1 MKEKSNQISC
11 PICKNI
17 IFKRG
22 LFGHLRM
29 AHEKT
34 SEEAHEYMSTQVHES
49 LPEKTSKKA
58 RHDMSTQVHENMST
72 QVHESLS
79 DKTSD
84 ELKKEIAEN
93 KEAMTDL
100 ENKTAKE
107 PVKKEIISDIP
118 IHTVKPHIPTHMDCP
133 FCEERRKIRG
143 IKRHIALSHN
153 VPGIT
158 FQDLDDVEKGLKS
171 LPDLVSEKFEGE
183 AMIANLS
190 PEISEKEFSNWS
202 NIEER
207 PEDLEDPE
215 NQEIPEDLESKEN
228 GESMAGPIVALGT
241 IAAVI
246 ISRDPQIKEIFV
258 KFFDKIKRLGSK
270 KSMDSGKSYGQ
281 HAQDLYNGKK
291 L

>member
-1 MKEKSNQISC
+1 MKEKSDQISC

-17 IFKRG
+17 VFKRG

-49 LPEKTSKKA
+49 LPEKTSEKA
-58 RHDMSTQVHENMST
+58 HENMST

-79 DKTSD
+79 EKTSD

-100 ENKTAKE
+100 ENKPAKE
-107 PVKKEIISDIP
+107 AVKKELISDIE
-118 IHTVKPHIPTHMDCP
+118 IHTTKPHISTHMDCP
-133 FCEERRKIRG
+133 FCEKQRKKKG

-158 FQDLDDVEKGLKS
+158 FQDLDDIEKGLKS
-171 LPDLVSEKFEGE
+171 LPDLVCEKFESE
-183 AMIANLS
+183 PMIANLS
-190 PEISEKEFSNWS
+190 PEVDKKYFSEWNY
-202 NIEER
+202 IEEN

-215 NQEIPEDLESKEN
+215 NNVDPEDIGPEEN
-228 GESMAGPIVALGT
+228 GASMAIPFVAALIG
-241 IAAVI
+241 IAAI
-246 ISRDPQIKEIFV
+246 FFSKDPRLKEIFD
-258 KFFDKIKRLGSK
+258 KFIDKLKHLGSK

-281 HAQDLYNGKK
+281 YAQDLYEGKE
-291 L
+291 